1 MDFFLSRLVH
11 TVQKKSSNTRCIGKE
26 KPFNGF
32 FYFLT
37 FLSRQTTR
45 ASKHMILK

>member
-11 TVQKKSSNTRCIGKE
+11 TVQKKSSNTQGKE

-32 FYFLT
+32 FYCLT